1 MEGPSKGRAVV
12 EVIYEFSVVRLPA
25 VYQFLSVFVTNEE
38 NIGYSPASKPAVGL
52 QRFVKKVSTHP

>member
-12 EVIYEFSVVRLPA
+12 EIIYEFFMVRLPA

-38 NIGYSPASKPAVGL
+38 NIGYSSTSKPVVGL
-52 QRFVKKVSTHP
+52 